1 MHNIV
6 QAVRMAWCSACS
18 LKALNRSQTSA
29 QISLVVT
36 WLCLL
41 VGESLFNVAS
51 TTGAITPMRQVKTQ
65 CECPCVAS

>member
-6 QAVRMAWCSACS
+6 QAVRTGQVQR
-18 LKALNRSQTSA
+18 LLPQTRSQTSA

-51 TTGAITPMRQVKTQ
+51 TTGAITPMRQVWTQ
-65 CECPCVAS
+65 